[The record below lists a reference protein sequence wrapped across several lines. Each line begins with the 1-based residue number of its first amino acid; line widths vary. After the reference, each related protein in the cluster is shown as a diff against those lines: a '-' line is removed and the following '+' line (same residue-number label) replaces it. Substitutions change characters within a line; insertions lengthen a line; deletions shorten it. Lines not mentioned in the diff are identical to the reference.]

1 PSDDLS
7 PIGVAKQSY
16 LAGLFATG
24 LLSGYYAPAG
34 VDPSA
39 DLQRWFALVS
49 AGEPY
54 DPVVA
59 GAVAEELAQNHS
71 AYYLSTGHRP
81 APILI
86 ANGFTDDL
94 FPVAEALRYANG
106 HPGARIAQLH
116 FDFGHP
122 RGTNKAADVAHLND
136 RIVDWFDRYVAG
148 KRVKT
153 LKGVEV
159 LTQTCPASAP
169 SGGPF
174 QARDWKAIHPGEVRF
189 ADATTT

>member
-1 PSDDLS
+1 GQSLMLATLRDWIRLADGTLILWRSPQRNLRMRIAAAAPFVPWSDLTYALQPNGRTLDYVVTGPSDDLS

-16 LAGLFATG
+16 LAGLFAPG

-94 FPVAEALRYANG
+94 FP
-106 HPGARIAQLH
+106 
-116 FDFGHP
+116 
-122 RGTNKAADVAHLND
+122 
-136 RIVDWFDRYVAG
+136 
-148 KRVKT
+148 
-153 LKGVEV
+153 
-159 LTQTCPASAP
+159 
-169 SGGPF
+169 
-174 QARDWKAIHPGEVRF
+174 
-189 ADATTT
+189 